1 MTAMLTTDII
11 SAGVLAVKNFAQFVG
26 ANKAK
31 LFAFAKQ
38 KTEYDAAG
46 RAVITCGDS
55 WRDEDVWDEYYE
67 ELTANEGNFSAG
79 SVVCGISVS

>member
-1 MTAMLTTDII
+1 M
-11 SAGVLAVKNFAQFVG
+11 KNFAQFVD

-31 LFAFAKQ
+31 LFDVAKK

-55 WRDEDVWDEYYE
+55 WLDEDVWDEYYE
-67 ELTANEGNFSAG
+67 ELTANEGNISAG
-79 SVVCGISVS
+79 SVVCGISV